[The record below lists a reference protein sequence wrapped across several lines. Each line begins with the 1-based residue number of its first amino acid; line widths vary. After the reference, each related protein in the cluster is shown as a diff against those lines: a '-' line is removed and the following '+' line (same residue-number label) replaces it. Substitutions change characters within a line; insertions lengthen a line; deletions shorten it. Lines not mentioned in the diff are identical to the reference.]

1 MNQVSK
7 EWLDFLREQFPA
19 GSRVMLREMGSDPCP
34 VPPGSMGTLLH
45 IDDAG
50 TFHVQFD
57 NGKELG
63 MILGADRFT
72 VLPPEPELL
81 KLYMPLTADYYEP
94 DEWGNMSEEG
104 CPLDGRDLRAYADSI
119 LASLL
124 RERAPEEAERGMM
137 NYYHEDDGVNR
148 KIRSYVFTVEER
160 EGRLWGVAE
169 CKVQGQLTPEELDT
183 LMENVAG
190 QASDGFGEGYEQ
202 RPILIGHGELY
213 VHLWQGTGWS
223 IMTEQDRFDPHFAE
237 KLPDMCYSILP
248 GDGSLILLKRGESGY
263 FQTEW
268 NQSEPARNR
277 RIADYRNQQR
287 GISKAQEEAMSVGS
301 FFGWNKPGADPKAYL
316 QRQEGGMTLG

>member
-1 MNQVSK
+1 MNQV
-7 EWLDFLREQFPA
+7 EWLEFLREQFPA

-34 VPPGSMGTLLH
+34 VSPGSMGTLLH
-45 IDDAG
+45 IDDGA

-57 NGKELG
+57 NGRELG
-63 MILGADRFT
+63 VVLGADRFT

-94 DEWGNMSEEG
+94 DEWGDMPEEG
-104 CPLDGRDLRAYADSI
+104 ATLDGRALRAYEDSI

-124 RERAPEEAERGMM
+124 RERAPEEAERGLMH
-137 NYYHEDDGVNR
+137 YYGEDDGVNR
-148 KIRSYVFTVEER
+148 KVRSYVFTVEER

-183 LMENVAG
+183 LMEAVSG
-190 QASDGFGEGYEQ
+190 QASDGAGESYEQ
-202 RPILIGHGELY
+202 HPIRIGHGELY
-213 VHLWQGTGWS
+213 VHLWNSDDWS

-263 FQTEW
+263 FQTAW
-268 NQSEPARNR
+268 NQNDPEKNR
-277 RIADYRNQQR
+277 RLADYLNQKR
-287 GISKAQEEAMSVGS
+287 GISKAQEEAMSFGS
-301 FFGWNKPGADPKAYL
+301 LFGWNKPGADPKAYL

>member
-57 NGKELG
+57 SGKELG

-124 RERAPEEAERGMM
+124 RERAPEEAE
-137 NYYHEDDGVNR
+137 
-148 KIRSYVFTVEER
+148 
-160 EGRLWGVAE
+160 

-223 IMTEQDRFDPHFAE
+223 IMMEQDRFDPHFAE